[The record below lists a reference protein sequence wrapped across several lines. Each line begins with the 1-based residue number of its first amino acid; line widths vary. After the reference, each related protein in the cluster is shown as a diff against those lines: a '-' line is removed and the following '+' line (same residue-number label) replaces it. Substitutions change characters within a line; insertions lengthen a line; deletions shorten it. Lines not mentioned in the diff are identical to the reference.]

1 MVHTVLAISAT
12 FLLSIVLAAIMV
24 FLFKTYA
31 PWDKLQK
38 ERQEREK
45 RKKEKKEEEVDSEWL
60 IGKPHRM
67 KEN

>member
-1 MVHTVLAISAT
+1 MVC
-12 FLLSIVLAAIMV
+12 
-24 FLFKTYA
+24 LFKTYA

-45 RKKEKKEEEVDSEWL
+45 RKREKKEEEVESEWL